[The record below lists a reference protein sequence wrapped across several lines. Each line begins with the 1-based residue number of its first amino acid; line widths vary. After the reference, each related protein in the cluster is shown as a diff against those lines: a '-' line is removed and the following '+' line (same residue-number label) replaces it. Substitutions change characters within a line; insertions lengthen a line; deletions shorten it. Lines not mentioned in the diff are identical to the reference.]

1 MSIWPRL
8 RQAFGAGA
16 TTNPDEGYQ
25 QTGPY
30 TARSDAGVSVS
41 DDRAMSLSAVFACV
55 RLLVQSGATLPLA
68 LYEKTN
74 DGREQLPMDDPV
86 VRLLTHKPNLYM
98 TAKQFR
104 QAMWASR
111 VQWGNA
117 YARKMYNGSRLVGLM
132 PLKPAYMAVERT
144 SRGLQYNY
152 GTESGTQTFS
162 QDEMLHWKGMTF
174 DGIVGVSPLAYMTHV
189 LGVSVA
195 ADRKAATSF
204 AGRPM
209 GVLKAE
215 GWPNQEQREQLRS
228 HYGNLGTDGTGDGS
242 WWLLP
247 GNMSYQSIGLPPDDL
262 QLLESRNFNIAEV
275 CRFYGVPTVMVDGN
289 AGATAAWPA
298 SYEQQVLAFMQ
309 FTLRPYLEEFEDAAS
324 TLFAPGDQQTRYAE
338 HSVEGFLRAD
348 SSTRASYY
356 ATMAQNGLMTRNEIR
371 QLENLKPMPGGDD
384 LTVQLNL
391 TGVDDLG
398 EHDAT
403 E

>member
-30 TARSDAGVSVS
+30 SMNSDAGVTVT

-68 LYEKTN
+68 LYQKTP

-86 VRLLTHKPNLYM
+86 VRLLTHRPNLYM

-144 SRGLQYNY
+144 ARGLQYNY
-152 GTESGTQTFS
+152 GTETGTQTFR
-162 QDEMLHWKGMTF
+162 QDEILHWKGMTF
-174 DGIVGVSPLAYMTHV
+174 DGVVGVSPLAYMTHV

-309 FTLRPYLEEFEDAAS
+309 FTLRPYLEEFEDAVS
-324 TLFAPGDQQTRYAE
+324 TLFAPGEQQTRYAE

-398 EHDAT
+398 EHDVT

>member
-30 TARSDAGVSVS
+30 SMNSDAGVSVT

-68 LYEKTN
+68 LYQKTP

-86 VRLLTHKPNLYM
+86 VRLLTHRPNLYM

-144 SRGLQYNY
+144 ARGLQYNY
-152 GTESGTQTFS
+152 GTESGTQTFR
-162 QDEMLHWKGMTF
+162 QDEILHWKGMTF
-174 DGIVGVSPLAYMTHV
+174 DGVVGVSPLAYMTHV

-309 FTLRPYLEEFEDAAS
+309 FTLRPYLEEFEDAVS
-324 TLFAPGDQQTRYAE
+324 TLFAPGEQQTRYAE

-398 EHDAT
+398 EHDVT